1 MQPRLCFTFLALVWF
16 LGCAHGAVNPVRVKP
31 SEIRVTTNPVEV
43 KRCAFVRTVLP
54 GPEVPYAFEEF
65 PISVADREE
74 LRKKAS
80 EAGGDTVL
88 AIVDNRMVS
97 GDVYLCRK

>member
-1 MQPRLCFTFLALVWF
+1 MKPPLCFTFLALGWLV
-16 LGCAHGAVNPVRVKP
+16 GCAHSAIKPVRVKP

-54 GPEVPYAFEEF
+54 GPQVPYAFEQF
-65 PISVADREE
+65 PMSVADREE

-80 EAGGDTVL
+80 DAGGDTVL
-88 AIVDNRMVS
+88 AIVDNLMVS
-97 GDVYLCRK
+97 GDVYICRK